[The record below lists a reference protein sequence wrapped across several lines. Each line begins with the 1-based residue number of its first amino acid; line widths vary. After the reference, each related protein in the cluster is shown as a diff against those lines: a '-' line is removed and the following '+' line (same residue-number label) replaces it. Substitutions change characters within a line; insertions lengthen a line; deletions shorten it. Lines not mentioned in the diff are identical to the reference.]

1 MNSVRKDWAQQVGHS
16 SSLAVQLCLEVWESG
31 SVDPPCRLQGR
42 VGVPNP
48 ATNEAELIYLARI
61 LLQQTI
67 LPILR
72 PNLEFRISEATT
84 IRSDTIKETVH
95 IDPGSLSMP
104 RFMWWEKEYA
114 EHPYMCSLPMKE
126 LNYRFFD
133 IMTNSQQISE
143 GGKLGLQ
150 LPGKG
155 IEWMRYFQ
163 HVLVEARMREL
174 PFPLFLDN
182 RYSPDWENDSF
193 ITSIKGKHSSTAY
206 QALTMQTEERPKY
219 SYIVKYGEH
228 RFMQRF
234 LSCGEMLISPSKSF
248 DDETYNQAIRDD
260 ENMVEV
266 FGAPTTDGRVVPANS
281 IARTWGDRYSMRT
294 FSSRLDHDYF
304 LYCMAGTL
312 SPTLFSHF
320 GQNYDCARLSPG
332 EEDVMS

>member
-1 MNSVRKDWAQQVGHS
+1 
-16 SSLAVQLCLEVWESG
+16 
-31 SVDPPCRLQGR
+31 
-42 VGVPNP
+42 
-48 ATNEAELIYLARI
+48 
-61 LLQQTI
+61 
-67 LPILR
+67 
-72 PNLEFRISEATT
+72 
-84 IRSDTIKETVH
+84 
-95 IDPGSLSMP
+95 
-104 RFMWWEKEYA
+104 
-114 EHPYMCSLPMKE
+114 
-126 LNYRFFD
+126 
-133 IMTNSQQISE
+133 
-143 GGKLGLQ
+143 
-150 LPGKG
+150 
-155 IEWMRYFQ
+155 MRYFQ

-182 RYSPDWENDSF
+182 RYSPDWGNDSF

-260 ENMVEV
+260 ENMIEV

-304 LYCMAGTL
+304 STAWREL
-312 SPTLFSHF
+312 SLLLCFLTSDRTMTHVL
-320 GQNYDCARLSPG
+320 
-332 EEDVMS
+332 